1 MIDNQISSWNSKFE
15 QALASSDKPVL
26 MDILQLNEKVEG
38 KNTDN
43 LHISV
48 TGDTKIG
55 KTFSISKIFFYAS
68 LLNCQT
74 LYIDPKIE
82 KRYWYNKLLREL
94 EATDGCPEL
103 QDYIHS
109 IHFIT
114 LCYTKSQN
122 HGVLDP
128 LVFLEGKQPTDLI
141 ISMVN
146 EVLPLEGLAKWFG
159 HKDTT
164 MLRET
169 SIHLLQETKD
179 E

>member
-74 LYIDPKIE
+74 LYIDPKME

-103 QDYIHS
+103 
-109 IHFIT
+109 
-114 LCYTKSQN
+114 
-122 HGVLDP
+122 
-128 LVFLEGKQPTDLI
+128 
-141 ISMVN
+141 
-146 EVLPLEGLAKWFG
+146 
-159 HKDTT
+159 
-164 MLRET
+164 
-169 SIHLLQETKD
+169 
-179 E
+179 